1 MLTPARPFLRKT
13 WLIAAVVAIGACS
26 STFVP
31 TPNTLDARLAWPC
44 DRLVMEWVVDAQR
57 LQSLIGKSLH
67 VREVDGEGRL
77 QFHIMQCDPG
87 RPGAQGTQAIA
98 YAYVLVPVT
107 EESARVTLTRIPSDG
122 WLALHNAA
130 ASSTTRPILE
140 MFGFPILEATVE
152 FAFDESDADASIAIA
167 LEFANGRIWVDAR
180 RQGDASMQEAT
191 SAYLRDEKGFVSVYF
206 GEEKSTGFAASA
218 SVRLEGETLLSGF
231 DLSREPTAVTFE
243 RRLVSDRIFW
253 RLPMG

>member
-1 MLTPARPFLRKT
+1 
-13 WLIAAVVAIGACS
+13 
-26 STFVP
+26 
-31 TPNTLDARLAWPC
+31 
-44 DRLVMEWVVDAQR
+44 MEWVVDAQR
-57 LQSLIGKSLH
+57 LQSLIGESLH

-77 QFHIMQCDPG
+77 QFHIMHCDP
-87 RPGAQGTQAIA
+87 RRSASQGAQAIS
-98 YAYVLVPVT
+98 YAYVLVPVM
-107 EESARVTLTRIPSDG
+107 EDSVRITLTRIPSDG

-152 FAFDESDADASIAIA
+152 FAIDETDTDASIAIT

-206 GEEKSTGFAASA
+206 GEEKSTSFAASA
-218 SVRLEGETLLSGF
+218 RVRLEGETLLSGF

-243 RRLVSDRIFW
+243 RCLVSDSIFW

>member
-1 MLTPARPFLRKT
+1 
-13 WLIAAVVAIGACS
+13 
-26 STFVP
+26 
-31 TPNTLDARLAWPC
+31 
-44 DRLVMEWVVDAQR
+44 MEWVVDAQR
-57 LQSLIGKSLH
+57 LQSLIGESLNI
-67 VREVDGEGRL
+67 REVDGEGRL
-77 QFHIMQCDPG
+77 QFHILHCDPR
-87 RPGAQGTQAIA
+87 RPASQGAQAIS

-107 EESARVTLTRIPSDG
+107 EDSVRITLTRIPSDG

-130 ASSTTRPILE
+130 ASSATRPILE
-140 MFGFPILEATVE
+140 MFGFPVLEATVD
-152 FAFDESDADASIAIA
+152 FAIDETDTDASIAIA
-167 LEFANGRIWVDAR
+167 LEFANGRILVDAR

-206 GEEKSTGFAASA
+206 GEEKSTSFSASA

>member
-1 MLTPARPFLRKT
+1 MPAPGT
-13 WLIAAVVAIGACS
+13 NV
-26 STFVP
+26 
-31 TPNTLDARLAWPC
+31 LDARLAWPC
-44 DRLVMEWVVDAQR
+44 DRLVVEWAVDAERLQR
-57 LQSLIGKSLH
+57 LIGESLD

-77 QFHIMQCDPG
+77 QLHIMHCGPRGPG
-87 RPGAQGTQAIA
+87 SRATQAIS

-107 EESARVTLTRIPSDG
+107 EESARVTLTRIAPDG

-152 FAFDESDADASIAIA
+152 FAFDESDADASIAIT

-206 GEEKSTGFAASA
+206 GEEKSTSFSASA